1 MASLTPL
8 SKGLIA
14 LAVVGAMASAV
25 WHLGLKDRLSGDVT
39 PSVGTPPVPQSTPQP
54 APLTVAP
61 PVPAE
66 SVASPEP
73 AKTPAPSVEAP
84 AQKAATEVG
93 TETPLTP
100 EETAQPTAGSDAPES
115 RLSPAENAETGRKL
129 MAAGDFAQARVHLEL
144 AVQGGDGGAACH
156 LGEMTLKGQGGIAV
170 DQAKAAS
177 LFQLAQS
184 RNIICFASGQ

>member
-1 MASLTPL
+1 
-8 SKGLIA
+8 
-14 LAVVGAMASAV
+14 
-25 WHLGLKDRLSGDVT
+25 
-39 PSVGTPPVPQSTPQP
+39 
-54 APLTVAP
+54 
-61 PVPAE
+61 
-66 SVASPEP
+66 
-73 AKTPAPSVEAP
+73 
-84 AQKAATEVG
+84 
-93 TETPLTP
+93 
-100 EETAQPTAGSDAPES
+100 
-115 RLSPAENAETGRKL
+115 